1 MTRRDALPVTV
12 VVPCYNSRATITRAM
27 ESVAAQTWAP
37 AEVIVVD
44 DSSTDGTADVLH
56 GLTRQSWPFDMR
68 LGRLPE
74 NRGPGGARE
83 AAWAMARPDT
93 RYVAFLDADDTW
105 WPAKL
110 ERQVSWMEARPGIAW
125 TAHRCTIVSSLP
137 LPAATPA
144 VIRAVP
150 ITRRRLLLR
159 NGIATPTVVAR
170 RSLRSRFR
178 EGWRHCE
185 DLMLWLDWLDEG
197 NAAAML
203 DVPLATLGRPPCSP
217 GGSTGDLAAMSRGEM
232 RVLRTLVAEGR
243 LSPPEACAWRAL
255 ACVRYAR
262 RRIVA

>member
-1 MTRRDALPVTV
+1 VTKRDALPVTV
-12 VVPCYNSRATITRAM
+12 VVPCYNSGATITRAM
-27 ESVAAQTWAP
+27 DSVAAQTSAP
-37 AEVIVVD
+37 AEVIVMD
-44 DSSTDGTADVLH
+44 DASTDDTADVLN
-56 GLTRQSWPFDMR
+56 GLASQSWPFDVR
-68 LGRLPE
+68 LGRLPK

-125 TAHRCTIVSSLP
+125 TAHRCTIVSSLA
-137 LPAATPA
+137 LPSASP
-144 VIRAVP
+144 VVPRGIP
-150 ITRRRLLLR
+150 ITRRQLLLR

-170 RSLRSRFR
+170 RSVRSRFR

-232 RVLRTLVAEGR
+232 RVLRTLVDEGR
-243 LSPPEACAWRAL
+243 LSRAEACVWRAV
-255 ACVRYAR
+255 AWVRYAR